1 MDTRLRRY
9 YKNPQQESKQIQQTL
24 TTKDEPRPTDSS
36 SESRH
41 NGMYFIPEEN
51 NKLKEESKKT
61 DNKDILKKK
70 EKATAEFRKN
80 NYSEAYK
87 L

>member
-51 NKLKEESKKT
+51 NKLKEESKK
-61 DNKDILKKK
+61 NKQQRYTQK
-70 EKATAEFRKN
+70 
-80 NYSEAYK
+80 
-87 L
+87 

>member
-1 MDTRLRRY
+1 
-9 YKNPQQESKQIQQTL
+9 
-24 TTKDEPRPTDSS
+24 
-36 SESRH
+36 
-41 NGMYFIPEEN
+41 MYFIPEEN
-51 NKLKEESKKT
+51 NKIKEESKKT

-70 EKATAEFRKN
+70 EKATAEFKKN